1 MTQKNQKLLLNKK
14 IVHPTDLSVYVAK
27 PMFKDNTI
35 PYITTDRLRAWR
47 FSSKKEAKK
56 WAGFYGSC
64 QIDCYWVGPKG
75 I

>member
-47 FSSKKEAKK
+47 FSSKKEAKNGQDSMEAVK
-56 WAGFYGSC
+56 LIVIG
-64 QIDCYWVGPKG
+64 
-75 I
+75 